1 MRRPTLNYL
10 KTESGAGLILV
21 AAAAL
26 AVAVANSREAD
37 RYFALIATPIPVQ
50 VGGFAETL
58 TLAGWVQRGLM
69 PVFFLVLGMQ
79 MKFEM
84 LRGELSNPR
93 RLAFPALA
101 AAGGLAVPALLFLA
115 LTGGQ
120 EPLAKI
126 WPAAA
131 ATDVSVALAML
142 ALAGPRL
149 PSSLRILL
157 MSVAI
162 ADDLAVAALRAVLH
176 RHDLVW
182 PMAVGAAGSLAGL
195 MALSRWPRAPFLF
208 YAVGFVLV
216 WAFALKAGLDTS
228 LAGFACALTV
238 PIGARRLGQESV
250 LKFFMDSLHPYVAFA
265 VLPLFAFTAA
275 GFSLRD
281 LTLAQAAGALP
292 LAIAA
297 ALWLG
302 KPLGVFGISG
312 LAAVFKLARR
322 PTGAGWAE
330 ILGVAMLSGV
340 GLTVSLFFAAVASGG
355 APARAEAAT
364 RLAVAAGSL
373 LSALSGATLISW
385 AQRRRSEKGEDVS
398 G

>member
-26 AVAVANSREAD
+26 AVVIANSREAD
-37 RYFALIATPIPVQ
+37 RYFALVATPIPIQ
-50 VGGFAETL
+50 VGGFAQTL

-69 PVFFLVLGMQ
+69 PVFFLVLGLQ
-79 MKFEM
+79 MKFEV

-101 AAGGLAVPALLFLA
+101 AAGGLAIPALIFLA

-120 EPLAKI
+120 EALAKL

-131 ATDVSVALAML
+131 ATDVSVALAVL

-162 ADDLAVAALRAVLH
+162 VDDLTVAALRAVLH
-176 RHDLVW
+176 RHDLAW
-182 PMAVGAAGSLAGL
+182 PMAVGAVATLIGLA
-195 MALSRWPRAPFLF
+195 ALSRWRRAPFLF
-208 YAVGFVLV
+208 YAVGYVLV

-265 VLPLFAFTAA
+265 ILPLFAFTAA

-281 LTLAQAAGALP
+281 LTPAEAVGALP
-292 LAIAA
+292 VAIAA

-302 KPLGVFGISG
+302 KPLGVFGVPA
-312 LAAVFKLARR
+312 LAALFKLARR
-322 PTGAGWAE
+322 PSGAGWTE
-330 ILGVAMLSGV
+330 LLGVAMLSGI
-340 GLTVSLFFAAVASGG
+340 GLTVSLFFVAIASGG
-355 APARAEAAT
+355 VPARAEAAT

-373 LSALSGATLISW
+373 LSALSGAALIGR
-385 AQRRRSEKGEDVS
+385 AQRRRTELGEDA
-398 G
+398 